1 MIPKNPDHRL
11 SKGPLIFAAL
21 AIVFMAVWSIVHWS
35 QMAPSIVTR
44 QAAGNHGAS
53 RVSREVT
60 AVAAPAALLLLTA
73 LSAAAP
79 ALQARLDKRLFSAS
93 GTPGRGSARALGA
106 ALVGL
111 SILSSTLHVAFVGM
125 HTGADLP
132 VEKLVG
138 VAVGVMLTI
147 LGVYLPLARPDGAFA
162 SRRMEAFRAA
172 QGPAYRVAGF
182 AMAALGAA
190 TIVIALLWPWLTI
203 VVAPAGVLVIC
214 AGIFVKALIAAFRS

>member
-1 MIPKNPDHRL
+1 MP
-11 SKGPLIFAAL
+11 
-21 AIVFMAVWSIVHWS
+21 V
-35 QMAPSIVTR
+35 
-44 QAAGNHGAS
+44 
-53 RVSREVT
+53 EVT

-93 GTPGRGSARALGA
+93 GTPGRGSARVLGA

-147 LGVYLPLARPDGAFA
+147 LGVYLPLARPDGALT

-182 AMAALGAA
+182 AMAALGVA
-190 TIVIALLWPWLTI
+190 TVVVALLWPWLTI

>member
-60 AVAAPAALLLLTA
+60 AVAAPAALLILTA

-79 ALQARLDKRLFSAS
+79 ALQARIDKRLFSAS

-111 SILSSTLHVAFVGM
+111 SILCSSACT
-125 HTGADLP
+125 P
-132 VEKLVG
+132 
-138 VAVGVMLTI
+138 
-147 LGVYLPLARPDGAFA
+147 ARTSPWRSSSA
-162 SRRMEAFRAA
+162 S
-172 QGPAYRVAGF
+172 
-182 AMAALGAA
+182 
-190 TIVIALLWPWLTI
+190 PW
-203 VVAPAGVLVIC
+203 ASC
-214 AGIFVKALIAAFRS
+214 

>member
-60 AVAAPAALLLLTA
+60 AVAAPAAL
-73 LSAAAP
+73 SAAAP

-93 GTPGRGSARALGA
+93 GTPGRGSARVLGA

-147 LGVYLPLARPDGAFA
+147 LGVYLPLARPDGAFT

-182 AMAALGAA
+182 AMAALGVA
-190 TIVIALLWPWLTI
+190 TVVVALLWPWLTI

>member
-93 GTPGRGSARALGA
+93 GTPGRGSARVLGA

-147 LGVYLPLARPDGAFA
+147 LGVYLPLARPDGAFTRRRSWWRSSGPG
-162 SRRMEAFRAA
+162 SRSSSPPR
-172 QGPAYRVAGF
+172 GCSSS
-182 AMAALGAA
+182 
-190 TIVIALLWPWLTI
+190 
-203 VVAPAGVLVIC
+203 APG
-214 AGIFVKALIAAFRS
+214 SS

>member
-93 GTPGRGSARALGA
+93 GTPGRGSARVLGA

-147 LGVYLPLARPDGAFA
+147 LGVYLPLARPDGAFT

-172 QGPAYRVAGF
+172 QGPA
-182 AMAALGAA
+182 
-190 TIVIALLWPWLTI
+190 
-203 VVAPAGVLVIC
+203 
-214 AGIFVKALIAAFRS
+214 

>member
-60 AVAAPAALLLLTA
+60 AVAAPAALLILTA
-73 LSAAAP
+73 LSAA
-79 ALQARLDKRLFSAS
+79 
-93 GTPGRGSARALGA
+93 ARALGA

-111 SILSSTLHVAFVGM
+111 SILSSTLHVVFVGM

-138 VAVGVMLTI
+138 VAAGVMLTI

-182 AMAALGAA
+182 AMAALGRR
-190 TIVIALLWPWLTI
+190 
-203 VVAPAGVLVIC
+203 
-214 AGIFVKALIAAFRS
+214 RS